1 MAKFKVMTTQ
11 LHDGSYK
18 GYSIS
23 RAGEDEETRV
33 EKIYVDV
40 FDTYEDARAYM
51 EGCMDS
57 FGYEAGAKKETA
69 PHLDK

>member
-23 RAGEDEETRV
+23 RAGQDEETRI
-33 EKIYVDV
+33 ERIFVDV
-40 FDTYEDARAYM
+40 FDSYENARAFM
-51 EGCMDS
+51 EGCMDR
-57 FGYEAGAKKETA
+57 FGYPDAKKETA
-69 PHLDK
+69 PHPDK

>member
-1 MAKFKVMTTQ
+1 MAKFKVMATQ

-23 RAGEDEETRV
+23 RAGQDEETRI
-33 EKIYVDV
+33 ERIFVDV
-40 FDTYEDARAYM
+40 FDTYENARAFM
-51 EGCMDS
+51 EACMDR
-57 FGYEAGAKKETA
+57 FGHADAKKETA